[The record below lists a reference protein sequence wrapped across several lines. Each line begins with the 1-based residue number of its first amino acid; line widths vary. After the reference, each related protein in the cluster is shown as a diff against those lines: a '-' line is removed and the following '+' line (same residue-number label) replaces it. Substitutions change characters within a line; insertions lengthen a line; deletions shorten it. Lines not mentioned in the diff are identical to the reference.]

1 MFFSNRYFKVQN
13 LAILKM
19 KYNYIIS
26 NYAQNMR
33 FKKIPNE
40 IKFFGLELV
49 SFILSKSS
57 RQFCHQEPKRQRG
70 MAHLAIEKKPQQTI
84 CGFLVKNGL
93 AKTNILFKVDKTP
106 HPFNARHY

>member
-1 MFFSNRYFKVQN
+1 
-13 LAILKM
+13 
-19 KYNYIIS
+19 
-26 NYAQNMR
+26 
-33 FKKIPNE
+33 
-40 IKFFGLELV
+40 
-49 SFILSKSS
+49 
-57 RQFCHQEPKRQRG
+57 

>member
-33 FKKIPNE
+33 FKKIPNG

-49 SFILSKSS
+49 SFILSKS
-57 RQFCHQEPKRQRG
+57 R
-70 MAHLAIEKKPQQTI
+70 
-84 CGFLVKNGL
+84 
-93 AKTNILFKVDKTP
+93 
-106 HPFNARHY
+106 

>member
-26 NYAQNMR
+26 NCAQNMR

-49 SFILSKSS
+49 SFILSKSTLQMFAGIYGWFIGKS
-57 RQFCHQEPKRQRG
+57 ECGDFKFMGIACY
-70 MAHLAIEKKPQQTI
+70 PQS
-84 CGFLVKNGL
+84 L
-93 AKTNILFKVDKTP
+93 
-106 HPFNARHY
+106 

>member
-70 MAHLAIEKKPQQTI
+70 MAHLAIEKSLNKP
-84 CGFLVKNGL
+84 FV
-93 AKTNILFKVDKTP
+93 ASW
-106 HPFNARHY
+106 